1 VVLVYKIYY
10 IIWISRN
17 FSQDL
22 IVLFFFFFDNYNFYN
37 YHWLKNISILIQKH
51 IWMTIGLLRPS
62 ILFITKGL
70 RWQGITHKS
79 CETFPNFDAFETIA
93 ETTVLIFKPSF
104 LGLLSDILQP
114 TNSLPLRKNDKF
126 PREARLPHNR
136 YSYVH
141 LLYTENNRIR

>member
-1 VVLVYKIYY
+1 MVL
-10 IIWISRN
+10 
-17 FSQDL
+17 
-22 IVLFFFFFDNYNFYN
+22 LFFLNNKNIFYS

-51 IWMTIGLLRPS
+51 IWMTIALLRPS

-104 LGLLSDILQP
+104 FGLLSDILQP
-114 TNSLPLRKNDKF
+114 TNSPLLHENDKY
-126 PREARLPHNR
+126 PPWARLPHNR

-141 LLYTENNRIR
+141 LLCTEDNSKRLHVKLFSSNAISSIR